1 MSDLRRNNQDV
12 WTCRVIGETEL
23 KDEDGNYNGSYR
35 IVLSNPEK
43 HRLNVSPSIGD
54 ATFTPYGSNLQYSRE
69 ISTRK
74 KNVDIEEGDLLFVD
88 RVPEIAS
95 DGSLKLKLDKT
106 DYKTPPDYI
115 VKSKLQSQ
123 KCQYVRYGLEKR

>member
-1 MSDLRRNNQDV
+1 MADLRRNNQDV
-12 WTCRVIGETEL
+12 WACRVIGEVEL
-23 KDEDGNYNGSYR
+23 KDAEGNYNGAYR
-35 IVLSNPEK
+35 MVLSDPEK

-74 KNVDIEEGDLLFVD
+74 KNIDIEEGDLLFID
-88 RVPEIAS
+88 TVPEIAS

-106 DYKTPPDYI
+106 DYRTPPDYI
-115 VKSKLQSQ
+115 VKSKLHSQ
-123 KCQYVRYGLEKR
+123 KCKYVRYGLEKR